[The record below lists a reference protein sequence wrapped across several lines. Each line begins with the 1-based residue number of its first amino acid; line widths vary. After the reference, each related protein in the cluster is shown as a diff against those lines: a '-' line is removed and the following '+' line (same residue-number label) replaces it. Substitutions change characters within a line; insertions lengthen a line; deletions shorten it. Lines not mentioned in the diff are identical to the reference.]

1 MLVIRLNRFGKRNQA
16 QFRVVLQEKT
26 KAPGHRHVEMLGSHN
41 PHSKVT
47 IFKKDRILHWIGQ
60 GAQPSDRV
68 HNMLVKEGVIEGKII
83 AKRMPRP
90 VKKEV
95 EPAPEEKPAEVAPT
109 EKVASEGASPAQ
121 AVTGAEST
129 VAEATSPVEA
139 TPAEVEALKS

>member
-47 IFKKDRILHWIGQ
+47 ILKKDRILYWIGQ

-68 HNMLVKEGVIEGKII
+68 HNMLVKEGVIEGKVI

-90 VKKEV
+90 VKKE
-95 EPAPEEKPAEVAPT
+95 EAPKTEEKPAETTPVAEVPSSEVAP
-109 EKVASEGASPAQ
+109 A
-121 AVTGAEST
+121 
-129 VAEATSPVEA
+129 VAEAVPTEAPKVE
-139 TPAEVEALKS
+139 